1 MSTYFLMT
9 WGLKPSLPPSSS
21 AAFTA
26 SCRKA
31 LLLSVTWIPSSSACY
46 EGRMKSSSF
55 ISLCSRTKVWAKK
68 YGFHCFSFFGVAPVG
83 RKEANCRSVAIG
95 YAFSFDS
102 STCSKLMILVHDSGM
117 AGRPLLALPPLD
129 RLRTLCWSS
138 TGGSSSYSSNASS
151 SNDDFFMDAILS
163 GILINHNE
171 SQLRVLAFHSMHTG
185 NSH

>member
-1 MSTYFLMT
+1 MNEGLASFVDFLCLILSTYFLMT

-26 SCRKA
+26 SCRNA

-117 AGRPLLALPPLD
+117 AGLPLLRLPSVD
-129 RLRTLCWSS
+129 RLRALTSLSWFYEASN
-138 TGGSSSYSSNASS
+138 SSNS
-151 SNDDFFMDAILS
+151 
-163 GILINHNE
+163 
-171 SQLRVLAFHSMHTG
+171 
-185 NSH
+185 